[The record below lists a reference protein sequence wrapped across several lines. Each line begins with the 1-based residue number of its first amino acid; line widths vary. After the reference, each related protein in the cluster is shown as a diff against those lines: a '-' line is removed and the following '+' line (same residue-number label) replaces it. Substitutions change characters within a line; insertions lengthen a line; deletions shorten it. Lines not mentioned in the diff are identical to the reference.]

1 MAPEKYFHRVST
13 RDAYNHEAKPEGDWL
28 KSLNKLG
35 ASKWGRLQLAALR
48 VLVVEKDASL
58 LPSLNKDE
66 NFLRTSSILRFDGAS
81 ESDFQQEDEDNRE
94 SIHAL
99 FKLVKGPSSD
109 HHVTRSVRTE
119 YALRR
124 EPLGNVWAAMN
135 RLCVSGQTD
144 DSIDTRDEEGD
155 LQDADE
161 TSVMGSSPP
170 VGSTGLKREPSLPP
184 LPEERPK
191 RQATQAPLARM
202 YSREDLTEAIGI
214 PTSPSGKF
222 PSSQSYV
229 PQEEA
234 VKSQLRPEELTH
246 RFASEF
252 IRHVL
257 QHLPQQQWSDL
268 DDFAVD
274 FDDHKLQLD
283 CRIQQNA
290 YRSIDDGGLS
300 LVQDFSGRLGR
311 VAILETKRHLG
322 EISNGEPKLS
332 DERFAQMIG
341 QAVSMRLV
349 QGAWVGPQDT
359 IFIIASARY
368 YMRFLEV
375 HITQDYVDQ
384 LEVSEDHQK
393 AAAEFI
399 EVNATKWFDLRS
411 ERPRNHAVIN
421 IAGIVSQAFKALTI

>member
-1 MAPEKYFHRVST
+1 MASEKYFHRVST
-13 RDAYNHEAKPEGDWL
+13 RDAYNREAKPEGDWL

-66 NFLRTSSILRFDGAS
+66 DFLRTSSILRFDGAS

-124 EPLGNVWAAMN
+124 QPLGSVWAALN
-135 RLCVSGQTD
+135 RLCVSGQTH

-170 VGSTGLKREPSLPP
+170 VGSTK
-184 LPEERPK
+184 
-191 RQATQAPLARM
+191 
-202 YSREDLTEAIGI
+202 
-214 PTSPSGKF
+214 
-222 PSSQSYV
+222 
-229 PQEEA
+229 A

-257 QHLPQQQWSDL
+257 QHLPQHQWSDL

-332 DERFAQMIG
+332 DER
-341 QAVSMRLV
+341 
-349 QGAWVGPQDT
+349 
-359 IFIIASARY
+359 IFIIAAARY

>member
-13 RDAYNHEAKPEGDWL
+13 RDAYNREAKPEGDWL

-66 NFLRTSSILRFDGAS
+66 DFLRTSSILRFDGAS

-124 EPLGNVWAAMN
+124 EPLGNVWAALN

-144 DSIDTRDEEGD
+144 DSIDTRDAEG
-155 LQDADE
+155 DADE
-161 TSVMGSSPP
+161 TS
-170 VGSTGLKREPSLPP
+170 
-184 LPEERPK
+184 
-191 RQATQAPLARM
+191 
-202 YSREDLTEAIGI
+202 
-214 PTSPSGKF
+214 
-222 PSSQSYV
+222 
-229 PQEEA
+229 
-234 VKSQLRPEELTH
+234 H
-246 RFASEF
+246 
-252 IRHVL
+252 
-257 QHLPQQQWSDL
+257 QWSDL

-322 EISNGEPKLS
+322 EILNGEPKLS
-332 DERFAQMIG
+332 DER
-341 QAVSMRLV
+341 
-349 QGAWVGPQDT
+349 
-359 IFIIASARY
+359 IFIIAAARY